1 MSSNKGGEFIGRSQE
16 LGFRRKVD
24 LIFIWLVS
32 LDRKVC
38 LISSGAMRSIALS
51 RVMKNKPAGIA
62 RAGRKG
68 LCPF

>member
-1 MSSNKGGEFIGRSQE
+1 M
-16 LGFRRKVD
+16 D